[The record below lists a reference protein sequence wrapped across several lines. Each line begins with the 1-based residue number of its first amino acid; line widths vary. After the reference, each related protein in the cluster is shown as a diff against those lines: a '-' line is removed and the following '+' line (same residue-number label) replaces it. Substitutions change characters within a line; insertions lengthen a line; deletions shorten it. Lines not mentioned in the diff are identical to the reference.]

1 MTEQMLGSERDD
13 RDMMRKSGVI
23 GIGAPRASKVGYH
36 FLFLKV
42 DGAYIGVYF
51 VIIL

>member
-1 MTEQMLGSERDD
+1 MLGSEKEDGD
-13 RDMMRKSGVI
+13 KMRKGGAI
-23 GIGAPRASKVGYH
+23 GIGAPRASKVCYH

-42 DGAYIGVYF
+42 DGAYIGAYF